1 MAREEIVIEE
11 IVIQSWR
18 FTTLS
23 AFIRE
28 LEHLLS
34 FSDYRV
40 EAHVRDNELER
51 LRLELEAWRGFLRLK
66 VKVANE
72 QVPQQKA

>member
-1 MAREEIVIEE
+1 MAREEIVIE
-11 IVIQSWR
+11 SWR

-34 FSDYRV
+34 FSDYRI
-40 EAHVRDNELER
+40 EAHVRGEEIER
-51 LRLELEAWRGFLRLK
+51 LMLELEAWRGFLRLK
-66 VKVANE
+66 VKVRNE
-72 QVPQQKA
+72 QVPQQTS

>member
-1 MAREEIVIEE
+1 MSGEEIVIE
-11 IVIQSWR
+11 SWR

-28 LEHLLS
+28 LTALLE
-34 FSDYRV
+34 FSDYRI

-66 VKVANE
+66 VKVKDETKLADRS
-72 QVPQQKA
+72 QPA